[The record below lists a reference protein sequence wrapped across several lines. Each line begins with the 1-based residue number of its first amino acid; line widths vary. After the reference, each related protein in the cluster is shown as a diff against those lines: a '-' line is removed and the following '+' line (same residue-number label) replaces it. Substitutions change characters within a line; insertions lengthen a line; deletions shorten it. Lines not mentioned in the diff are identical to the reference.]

1 MQTQFSTEDLQKPVF
16 AEAEKILHKCVH
28 CGFCT
33 ATCSSY
39 VIQGDER
46 DSPRGRIYMIKEMFE
61 NGGTPDKNMVT
72 HIDRCLS
79 CLSCVTTCPS
89 RVDYMHLIDLSRTH
103 IEKNFKRPIKQR
115 LIRKTLSAILPYP
128 RRMKIFM
135 RLGLLGKPFQAL
147 FPKIGLKE
155 IGAMLSLMPLMLPRS
170 GKYTSGTFG
179 RKSGHKQ
186 LQKQQKK
193 VIVIPGCASSVLRP
207 SIHDAAVI
215 MLLQN
220 DIQVIIPEK
229 SGCCG
234 ALDHHIGQEKA
245 SLEMAKTMVNAIAKE
260 MEFETIDA
268 VLVTAS
274 GCGTQVKDFGH
285 IFKNEPGYSSR
296 GQEIADITQDITEYL
311 SELTFKAPTQWSDL
325 KVAYHSACSM
335 QHGQNVNEAPRKL
348 LKRAGY
354 NIVEIP
360 EGHLCC
366 GSAGTYNILQKEI
379 ADQLL
384 ERKIKNINHVKPDLI
399 ATGNIGCITQIASGT
414 DIPIVHTAELINW
427 AYGGNC
433 PKELLH
439 LKKRTHKVKDFI
451 YAEATE

>member
-1 MQTQFSTEDLQKPVF
+1 MQTQFSKQDLEKPVF
-16 AEAEKILHKCVH
+16 AEAEEILHKCVH

-115 LIRKTLSAILPYP
+115 LVRNVLSAILPFP
-128 RRMKIFM
+128 GRMRVAM
-135 RLGLLGKPFQAL
+135 RLGVLAKPFQNV
-147 FPKIGLKE
+147 FGKIGLSE
-155 IGAMLSLMPLMLPRS
+155 LGSMLSLMPLRLPRA
-170 GKYTSGTFG
+170 GKYASGRFG
-179 RKSGHKQ
+179 KKSNHKQ
-186 LQKQQKK
+186 LQRR

-207 SIHDAAVI
+207 SIHDAAVN

-220 DIQVIIPEK
+220 NIQVIVPEK
-229 SGCCG
+229 AGCCG
-234 ALDHHIGQEKA
+234 ALDHHMGKEKA
-245 SLEMAKTMVNAIAKE
+245 AMEMAKNMVNTISKE
-260 MEFETIDA
+260 MEIDPVEA

-285 IFKNEPGYSSR
+285 VFRNEPGYSSR
-296 GQEIADITQDITEYL
+296 GQEIADITQDITEFLVDL
-311 SELTFKAPTQWSDL
+311 SFQAPSQWSDL

-335 QHGQNVNEAPRKL
+335 QHGQNVNDAPRKL
-348 LKRAGY
+348 LERAGY
-354 NIVEIP
+354 NIVEIA

-366 GSAGTYNILQKEI
+366 GSAGTYNILQKDI

-384 ERKIKNINHVKPDLI
+384 KRKVDNINLVKPDLI

-414 DIPIVHTAELINW
+414 DIPIVHTAELVNW
-427 AYGGNC
+427 AYGGAC
-433 PKELLH
+433 PKELEH
-439 LKKRTHKVKDFI
+439 LKPRTNKVKDFI
-451 YAEATE
+451 YADAAE